1 MTESIPPTGFKRILM
16 AISSEI
22 VLGSLVALLSVLT
35 ALAAYQGSLSDS
47 KESDLNVEG
56 QKQLTESNALY
67 LEANQFVIY
76 DYTMYDG
83 WYINEGK
90 DDEIAQYYI
99 DSFSEEL
106 TANIDRGTDLFDEQY
121 YDEMYA
127 EAENTYDEAM
137 TSFDQAQEA
146 GDRADNMQGVV
157 VIFAV
162 GLALAAY
169 GSMMAPE
176 KSIRIVFTIASIAGL
191 IVGLIS
197 YFTA

>member
-1 MTESIPPTGFKRILM
+1 M
-16 AISSEI
+16 
-22 VLGSLVALLSVLT
+22 
-35 ALAAYQGSLSDS
+35 
-47 KESDLNVEG
+47 NVEG
-56 QKQLTESNALY
+56 QKQLTEANSLY

-90 DDEIAQYYI
+90 DDGIAQYYI

-106 TANIDRGTDLFDEQY
+106 TANIDRGTDLFDDQY

-127 EAENTYDEAM
+127 EAESTYDEAM

-146 GDRADNMQGVV
+146 GDRADNLQGVV

-176 KSIRIVFTIASIAGL
+176 KMIRIVFTLASIAGL

-197 YFTA
+197 YFSA